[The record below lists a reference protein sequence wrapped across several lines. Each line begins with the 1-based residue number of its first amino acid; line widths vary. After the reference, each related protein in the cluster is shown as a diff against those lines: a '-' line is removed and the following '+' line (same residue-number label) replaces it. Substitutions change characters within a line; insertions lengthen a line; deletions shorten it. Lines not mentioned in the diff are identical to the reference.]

1 MNSNVQ
7 KSSTQLVK
15 TSQISSNSHHTQ
27 NSNLNFNQNISPMS
41 RVSILKTEEQKE
53 IVRTNIFEPNNVLPA
68 FTVVTE
74 VIKRKS
80 NIHLDSKPNSS
91 NKIDI
96 NFSFNKP
103 LAENNLKNNIQNK
116 TVNINI
122 VNSKVKIKNQEGYKL
137 LIKRIASQL
146 KAKIRPPTHGF
157 FFFAMQK
164 GTYPLMIIKKFEDKI
179 INHSIDLNSDFFQV
193 YSDKYLRYRELVKRI
208 AHLLKHN
215 MKKMFWEN
223 DRYKNQSIQVKVT
236 NISTTHVENEKSTND
251 IIKNKSISG
260 QSTIDAKKNVNVNV
274 NKNIIQN
281 KKATNAKINNA
292 QVNNTV
298 GTNSMNNQ
306 NQKKNK
312 THTLKT
318 TIANVNNKSIN
329 THQGIN
335 QSNIGNHKFTPVINP
350 FNAAK
355 SQTQAQ
361 VQKKLNFAKKVEPI
375 NKSTLFNNNNNRSL
389 RNKNVNNNKNEVA
402 HSSSSETNKS
412 NKIKFPKFTNN
423 VKHPNPP
430 KDMPIKNSTVDNMNK
445 EETNISNSTVNQE
458 KTQFIT
464 IISKRK
470 VNTNN
475 EVNNEQKLPNIIEA
489 NNNDIEMADE
499 ANINEVKQETIID
512 NVNQPP
518 KTNVNMKIIPHRNTI
533 TTNVNTNI
541 TNIEEPLNNKVSN
554 NTAIRQNEVK
564 KITFDSVKSPGRKL
578 TIKLSTFR
586 KAEDIINSNI
596 EANKAKP
603 PAIPLPQEKIDICT
617 IIIPCDNSKVTDE
630 HISFI
635 NKFNVLMSSNGI
647 LLEYNIP
654 MTNTE
659 EGRYYLKKN
668 EFWTKFVHYLC
679 TKYLI
684 DKKNK
689 ISMFSFI
696 YLIEQ
701 YFLWCEIQDIET
713 ANKFKALLIE
723 TMNKFFNEQEIK
735 QFLSMNKMNNLE
747 ELFKKYELFMK
758 YGKRNNYISN
768 KEIEIKIDN
777 GEECNCELCQSEKAC
792 VNKISEINKKSNID
806 VNVESI
812 QIQAEYSQKKKHK
825 KDNEAYETN
834 NNYSISLQGKNSGI
848 FSKSKTMRSIESV
861 YQYFPPKM
869 NIKEEKEEEEIKSSE
884 KRKKSNSKN
893 KESETKE
900 KKEEKKEEKENFIDV
915 ANNAKIDEYFKK
927 EEKEEQ
933 EEKEDKNENEE
944 ENEKKSTSRKKST
957 KRNNNKKNAKKKT
970 YRYPEESDHESEE
983 EKEKEKEKDK
993 KKKKRKSKSRNKS
1006 YGKKYIDD
1014 SDSQSESDES
1024 DITKYKNKKNSQYPR
1039 RKKGKK

>member
-7 KSSTQLVK
+7 KFSTQLNK
-15 TSQISSNSHHTQ
+15 TSQISSNSNHTQ
-27 NSNLNFNQNISPMS
+27 NSHLNFNQNISPMS

-74 VIKRKS
+74 AIKRKS
-80 NIHLDSKPNSS
+80 NIYLDSKPNST

-103 LAENNLKNNIQNK
+103 VAAPILKNNLQNK

-122 VNSKVKIKNQEGYKL
+122 VDSKVKIKNEESYKL

-146 KAKIRPPTHGF
+146 KAKIRPPTHGY

-164 GTYPLMIIKKFEDKI
+164 GQYPLMIIKKFEDKI
-179 INHSIDLNSDFFQV
+179 INHSIDLNSEFFQV
-193 YSDKYLRYRELVKRI
+193 YSEKYLRYQELVKRI
-208 AHLLKHN
+208 AHLLKNN

-223 DRYKNQSIQVKVT
+223 ERYKNQSIQVKVT
-236 NISTTHVENEKSTND
+236 NISNSHTDNEKSTVDN
-251 IIKNKSISG
+251 IKNKTSSG
-260 QSTIDAKKNVNVNV
+260 QGTIDAKKNVNTNM
-274 NKNIIQN
+274 NKNNTQN
-281 KKATNAKINNA
+281 KKVVNTKTNNA
-292 QVNNTV
+292 QVNNA
-298 GTNSMNNQ
+298 GNNSMNNQ
-306 NQKKNK
+306 NQKKIK

-318 TIANVNNKSIN
+318 TTANNNNKNIN
-329 THQGIN
+329 THQGTN
-335 QSNIGNHKFTPVINP
+335 QINIGNHKFNPIINP

-355 SQTQAQ
+355 SQTQTQ
-361 VQKKLNFAKKVEPI
+361 VQKKLNFAKKVEQI
-375 NKSTLFNNNNNRSL
+375 NKSTLFNNNNNNRSL
-389 RNKNVNNNKNEVA
+389 RNKNVNNNKNEIA

-412 NKIKFPKFTNN
+412 NKIKLPKFINN
-423 VKHPNPP
+423 VKHQNPL
-430 KDMPIKNSTVDNMNK
+430 KEMPIKNSTVDNMNK
-445 EETNISNSTVNQE
+445 EKVNNTVNQE
-458 KTQFIT
+458 KTQYIT

-470 VNTNN
+470 VNSNN
-475 EVNNEQKLPNIIEA
+475 DANNEQNLQNIIET
-489 NNNDIEMADE
+489 NNNDIDMADE
-499 ANINEVKQETIID
+499 TNINQVKQEAIID
-512 NVNQPP
+512 NVTQVP
-518 KTNVNMKIIPHRNTI
+518 KTNVNMKIIPHRNT
-533 TTNVNTNI
+533 TTNVNATNI
-541 TNIEEPLNNKVSN
+541 DESLNNNVPN
-554 NTAIRQNEVK
+554 NTVIRQNEVK

-578 TIKLSTFR
+578 TIKLSTLR
-586 KAEDIINSNI
+586 KSEDNINSNI
-596 EANKAKP
+596 EANKAQP
-603 PAIPLPQEKIDICT
+603 SIPLPQTKIDICS
-617 IIIPCDNSKVTDE
+617 IIIPSDNSKVTDE

-654 MTNTE
+654 MANTE

-668 EFWTKFVHYLC
+668 EFWTKFVYYLC
-679 TKYLI
+679 TNYLI

-696 YLIEQ
+696 HLIEQ
-701 YFLWCEIQDIET
+701 YFLWCEIPDTDT
-713 ANKFKALLIE
+713 ANKFKKLLIE

-735 QFLSMNKMNNLE
+735 QFLNMNKMNNLE

-758 YGKRNNYISN
+758 YGKKNNFISN

-777 GEECNCELCQSEKAC
+777 DEECNCELCQSEKAC

-812 QIQAEYSQKKKHK
+812 QIQAEYSQKKIQK
-825 KDNEAYETN
+825 KDNESNQYETN

-848 FSKSKTMRSIESV
+848 FSKSKTMRSFESV
-861 YQYFPPKM
+861 YQYFPPKI
-869 NIKEEKEEEEIKSSE
+869 NIKEEKEEEEIKSSG
-884 KRKKSNSKN
+884 KRKKSKSKT

-900 KKEEKKEEKENFIDV
+900 KKEEKEKENFNDV
-915 ANNAKIDEYFKK
+915 ANNAKIDEYF
-927 EEKEEQ
+927 EKEKKDEK
-933 EEKEDKNENEE
+933 EEKEDKNDKEE
-944 ENEKKSTSRKKST
+944 ESEKKSASRKKST

-970 YRYPEESDHESEE
+970 YRYPEESDHENED
-983 EKEKEKEKDK
+983 EKEKEKDK
-993 KKKKRKSKSRNKS
+993 KKKKKKSKSRNKS
-1006 YGKKYIDD
+1006 YGRKYNE

-1024 DITKYKNKKNSQYPR
+1024 DITQYKNKKNSQYPK

>member
-1 MNSNVQ
+1 
-7 KSSTQLVK
+7 
-15 TSQISSNSHHTQ
+15 
-27 NSNLNFNQNISPMS
+27 MS

-103 LAENNLKNNIQNK
+103 IAENNLKNNLQNK

-122 VNSKVKIKNQEGYKL
+122 VDTKVIIKNEEGYKL

-146 KAKIRPPTHGF
+146 KVKIRPPTHGY

-193 YSDKYLRYRELVKRI
+193 YSDKYLRYQQLVKRI
-208 AHLLKHN
+208 AHLLKNN
-215 MKKMFWEN
+215 MKKMFWDNE
-223 DRYKNQSIQVKVT
+223 RYKNQSIQVKVT
-236 NISTTHVENEKSTND
+236 NISTTHVDNEKSTND
-251 IIKNKSISG
+251 NIKNKSISG
-260 QSTIDAKKNVNVNV
+260 QGTIDAKKNVNVNM
-274 NKNIIQN
+274 NKTIIQN
-281 KKATNAKINNA
+281 KKVTNVKTNNP

-298 GTNSMNNQ
+298 GSNSMNNQ

-318 TIANVNNKSIN
+318 TIANTNNKNIN

-375 NKSTLFNNNNNRSL
+375 NKSTLFNNNNNNRSL

-402 HSSSSETNKS
+402 HSSSSETNKN

-445 EETNISNSTVNQE
+445 EEVNINNNTVNQE
-458 KTQFIT
+458 KTQYIT

-475 EVNNEQKLPNIIEA
+475 EVNNEQNLPNIIEA

-499 ANINEVKQETIID
+499 TNTNEVKQETIID

-533 TTNVNTNI
+533 TTNVNTNSI
-541 TNIEEPLNNKVSN
+541 TNIEEPISNNVSN
-554 NTAIRQNEVK
+554 NTAVRQNEVK
-564 KITFDSVKSPGRKL
+564 KITFDSIKSPGRKL

-603 PAIPLPQEKIDICT
+603 AIPQPLEKIDICT
-617 IIIPCDNSKVTDE
+617 IIIPSDNSKVTDE

-647 LLEYNIP
+647 FLEYNIP
-654 MTNTE
+654 MANTE

-668 EFWTKFVHYLC
+668 EFWTKFVHYLS

-701 YFLWCEIQDIET
+701 YFLWCEIPDVEV
-713 ANKFKALLIE
+713 ANKFKTLLIE

-735 QFLSMNKMNNLE
+735 QFLSMNKLNNLE

-812 QIQAEYSQKKKHK
+812 QIQAEYSQRKKQK
-825 KDNEAYETN
+825 KDVANQYETN

-848 FSKSKTMRSIESV
+848 FSKSKTTRSIESV
-861 YQYFPPKM
+861 YQYLPPKM
-869 NIKEEKEEEEIKSSE
+869 NIKEEKEEEEEIKSSA
-884 KRKKSNSKN
+884 KRKKSKSKN

-900 KKEEKKEEKENFIDV
+900 KKEEKENFIDV
-915 ANNAKIDEYFKK
+915 ANNTKIDEYFEK
-927 EEKEEQ
+927 EKKEEQ
-933 EEKEDKNENEE
+933 EEKEEKEEKEE
-944 ENEKKSTSRKKST
+944 ENERKSTSRKKST

-970 YRYPEESDHESEE
+970 YRYPEESDHDESEE
-983 EKEKEKEKDK
+983 EKEKDK

-1006 YGKKYIDD
+1006 YGRKYID
-1014 SDSQSESDES
+1014 SDSQSESEES